1 MSKQQK
7 SLLPGDFVNKN
18 LVNKNQ
24 VTLPKELSV
33 SGWEMFGQDY
43 DGASLRLILVIVA
56 LVIMIMVMMI
66 MVMMTLVMSLV
77 MTSMAMKSLVN
88 LVMIISVMD
97 CGFDHHQGNGES

>member
-18 LVNKNQ
+18 LENKNQ

-33 SGWEMFGQDY
+33 SGWEMVGQDY

-56 LVIMIMVMMI
+56 LVMMSLVLMIMVMIMVMM
-66 MVMMTLVMSLV
+66 
-77 MTSMAMKSLVN
+77 SMAMKSLVN
-88 LVMIISVMD
+88 QVMIILVMD
-97 CGFDHHQGNGES
+97 SGFDHHQGNGKSCTN